1 MSDTT
6 TQDLA
11 IKVKRELFS
20 FHSEQDWI
28 NKAQSCYANCCVPKG
43 YYLTV
48 DANGHVLHMGK
59 CFMAATKANAY
70 PVKVY
75 ELQTNWGEPT

>member
-1 MSDTT
+1 MN
-6 TQDLA
+6 A
-11 IKVKRELFS
+11 IQIQVEKELFS

-28 NKAQSCYANCCVPKG
+28 NKAKSRYANCGVQRG

-59 CFMAATKANAY
+59 CFTEAKKANAY
-70 PVKVY
+70 PVRVY
-75 ELQTNWGEPT
+75 QLKTNWTTP